1 MESKV
6 LLDTFRTYLSLS
18 QRIKE
23 TSREGD
29 LGSLED
35 LLEER
40 ETCQKEI
47 GLLLEETDDTS
58 LLDETLPELMQILYT
73 TQDIDG
79 QSQELL
85 EERREE
91 LRESMGTLKKG
102 QSMALQ
108 YRQGREY
115 YPGASFFDRRS

>member
-23 TSREGD
+23 TSSEGD
-29 LGSLED
+29 LGSLEE

-40 ETCQKEI
+40 ETCRKEI
-47 GLLLEETDDTS
+47 GLLLEEIGDS
-58 LLDETLPELMQILYT
+58 GPLEETLSELMQILYT

-79 QSQELL
+79 QSQKLL
-85 EERREE
+85 EERREQ
-91 LRESMGTLKKG
+91 LRESIHTLKKG

-108 YRQGREY
+108 YRQGREH